1 GRVEPIDVIAV
12 VGSCAPERQGY
23 AARFAGLTHRMLIPA
38 TRLEATPDPVE
49 EATMLAPWCNHPA
62 GVVIEFPHA
71 ASMIDI
77 VGALAEAD
85 GSTTLSGVICVV
97 DAAHLLADLAC
108 RSCST
113 HPALTRLMGRAVPH
127 ALITVNQIEF
137 ASMIVLSNWE
147 GLETDELSVVMA
159 LLSHLSPFARLR
171 VDHGGLGW
179 SGGEEYTP
187 EQVRPGWVALVNGV
201 HDPHM
206 TDPRV
211 SAFRYENLRP
221 LHPVRLARLLDER
234 IEPGEFGTVIR
245 SMGFCRL
252 ATRPYAVA
260 EWNHVGGTISFDP
273 LGRDDALGDDEELL
287 ALGQDIGIIGL
298 DLDRVALGRA
308 LDEAALTDA
317 ELAAG
322 IGEWVRYDDPFPA
335 WRSVVEDAE

>member
-1 GRVEPIDVIAV
+1 
-12 VGSCAPERQGY
+12 
-23 AARFAGLTHRMLIPA
+23 MLIPA
-38 TRLEATPDPVE
+38 SRLETTPDPVE
-49 EATMLAPWCNHPA
+49 EAAMLAPWCSHPA
-62 GVVIEFPHA
+62 GVVIEFPA
-71 ASMIDI
+71 AGSMIDI
-77 VGALAEAD
+77 VGALAEEG
-85 GSTTLSGVICVV
+85 GSTALSGVVCVV
-97 DAAHLLADLAC
+97 DAAHLLADLA
-108 RSCST
+108 RESYST
-113 HPALTRLMGRAVPH
+113 HPALTRVTGRAVPH
-127 ALITVNQIEF
+127 ALLTVNQIEF
-137 ASMIVLSNWE
+137 ASMIVLTNWE
-147 GLETDELSVVMA
+147 RLETDDLSTVMA
-159 LLSHLSPFARLR
+159 LLSSLSPRARLR
-171 VDHGGLGW
+171 VDHGGDIGW
-179 SGGEEYTP
+179 TVGERYTP

-206 TDPRV
+206 ADPRV

-298 DLDRVALGRA
+298 DLDRAALGRA